1 MGCIPQN
8 RKVIVTEGNNS
19 IIDVAKNGS
28 IKREISLK
36 INSSVFIKEINENPF
51 EQYELINKLG
61 EGGYGKVYKVKHK
74 KTAVIRAMK
83 IINKYKDKTQL
94 DLYEDIEIENLKIKV
109 DQRKYEDDRF
119 LKEIEI
125 LKKLDHPN
133 IMRIYEFYNREHRF
147 YLICEYIE
155 GEELFEKITASKYF
169 NEEMAA
175 TYMHQILSGVN
186 YLHKMGIIHR
196 DLKPEN
202 ILVEDSDKDYISLKI
217 IDFGTSAMITPNE
230 KLTKKT
236 GTSFYIAP
244 EVLQGKYDEKCDIWS
259 CGIIMYILL
268 CGGPPFNGS
277 NNNEI
282 FSAILE
288 ETLVFKGEIWRYIS
302 DEAMKLIK
310 NMLQKKPEKR
320 LTASEILQSK
330 WFTAFPSRKESYFP
344 NVVSNGEDVK
354 VVSVVEN
361 LRAFKAEKKL
371 QQAVLSFLIHDL
383 STNKEIQFLKK
394 LFCSIDKDFDG
405 KLSKIELHDF
415 MYKYCGADL
424 NAEVDLMFNNMD
436 ADKNGA
442 IEFEEFL
449 IASMNKNKIINENNL
464 KQAFDRFDF
473 DRNGKIDAK
482 ELKKIF
488 QTLNGA
494 VDESVW
500 ANLICKADVNGDGEI
515 DFDEFKAMMN
525 FKSNKLI
532 LK

>member
-1 MGCIPQN
+1 MGCVPSN
-8 RKVIVTEGNNS
+8 RKIIVTEVNINKNS
-19 IIDVAKNGS
+19 SLLEKTINAA
-28 IKREISLK
+28 IKREISLR
-36 INSSVFIKEINENPF
+36 INSSVFIKEVNENPF
-51 EQYELINKLG
+51 EQYEILNKLG

-74 KTAVIRAMK
+74 KMGSIRAMK

-94 DLYEDIEIENLKIKV
+94 DLYEDIEIENLKIKI
-109 DQRKYEDDRF
+109 DQRKYEDERF
-119 LKEIEI
+119 LKEIDI

-169 NEEMAA
+169 TEEHAA
-175 TYMHQILSGVN
+175 IYMQQILNGVN
-186 YLHKMGIIHR
+186 YCHKMGITHR

-202 ILVEDSDKDYISLKI
+202 ILVEETDKANISIKI
-217 IDFGTSAMITPNE
+217 IDFGTSAMISPNE

-244 EVLQGKYDEKCDIWS
+244 EVLQGKYNEKCDIWS

-288 ETLVFKGEIWRYIS
+288 EKLAFKGEIWRYIT
-302 DEAMKLIK
+302 DEAVNLIR

-320 LTASEILQSK
+320 LSAAEILQSK
-330 WFTAFPSRKESYFP
+330 WFSTNIHNQFTSTGI
-344 NVVSNGEDVK
+344 VSNGDDVK
-354 VVSVVEN
+354 VISVIEN
-361 LRAFKAEKKL
+361 LRTFKAEKKL
-371 QQAVLSFLIHDL
+371 QQAVLSFIVHDL
-383 STNKEIQFLKK
+383 STDKEIQFLKK
-394 LFCSIDKDFDG
+394 LFTSIDKDFDG
-405 KLSKIELHDF
+405 KLSKKELYDF
-415 MYKYCGADL
+415 MNKFCNIDISSDL
-424 NAEVDLMFNNMD
+424 DQMFNNMD

-449 IASMNKNKIINENNL
+449 MASISKNKILNEKSL
-464 KQAFDRFDF
+464 KQAFERFDF
-473 DRNGKIDAK
+473 DKNGKIDAK
-482 ELKKIF
+482 EIKKIF

-494 VDESVW
+494 VDENVW
-500 ANLICKADVNGDGEI
+500 ANLITKVDIDGDGEI
-515 DFDEFKAMMN
+515 NFDEFKQMMN
-525 FKSNKLI
+525 
-532 LK
+532 LKIKK